1 MLLHSRIFQGK
12 WLNPGF
18 LGKKTPIIILSP
30 TCCGHTWQNTGI
42 QDNIPNQWELHP
54 GFPSLQDFPAP
65 NPSLQLGKPQ
75 HPKEGNSVEGTSPF
89 PWDLPNIPA
98 SGTRDVPFDYFLM
111 RFIPFVILKALLV
124 FPSLPLSFS
133 FIPGFLPICQ
143 AQGKKSGRGEEKMG
157 ICHQRGAFFGSP
169 EIPQS
174 WADPAAGEREFW

>member
-1 MLLHSRIFQGK
+1 MLLHSRVFQGK
-12 WLNPGF
+12 WLSPGF

-42 QDNIPNQWELHP
+42 QDNIPNQRELHP

-143 AQGKKSGRGEEKMG
+143 AQGKKIRERGREDGNMSPMG
-157 ICHQRGAFFGSP
+157 RFFWQPRNPPILG
-169 EIPQS
+169 
-174 WADPAAGEREFW
+174 